1 MVLYALPFL
10 ISCERCKKQF
20 HVISIMPVEHEELK
34 QQNNIKNIKSFHA
47 INFLYI
53 PDKL

>member
-1 MVLYALPFL
+1 
-10 ISCERCKKQF
+10 
-20 HVISIMPVEHEELK
+20 MPVEHEELK
-34 QQNNIKNIKSFHA
+34 KQNNIKNIKSFHA